1 MTETSTEI
9 ITIRFLIR
17 GKKMFI
23 EEQQKKLHERK
34 LKWWEWHKAN
44 PDVYDLFVKYS
55 FEAIEAGR
63 KRYSQWAIINRIR
76 WNKEVETTGCDE
88 FKISNDH
95 IAFYAR
101 LFHAHYPEHK
111 DFFLV
116 KQLKEEKAI
125 DEYNKME
132 GALDQVASMA
142 SLETI

>member
-1 MTETSTEI
+1 
-9 ITIRFLIR
+9 
-17 GKKMFI
+17 MFI

-34 LKWWEWHKAN
+34 LKWWDWHKAN

-63 KRYSQWAIINRIR
+63 NRYSQWAIINRIR

-101 LFHAHYPEHK
+101 LFHAEHPEHK

-132 GALDQVASMA
+132 GVLDEVARMA
-142 SLETI
+142 SPGIS